1 MDGVTDQY
9 NDESDFNEPVQMKPL
24 MMALK
29 VGYSSKTVS
38 LLLELGSDVNAKNKD
53 GETPLDFAIQQGHIV
68 PNTEITDLLRK
79 HGGKT
84 GEELKAEGK

>member
-1 MDGVTDQY
+1 
-9 NDESDFNEPVQMKPL
+9 MKPL

-53 GETPLDFAIQQGHIV
+53 GETPLEFANRV
-68 PNTEITDLLRK
+68 KRTEIAELLRK

-84 GEELKAEGK
+84 GEELKAEIVNK

>member
-1 MDGVTDQY
+1 
-9 NDESDFNEPVQMKPL
+9 MKPL

-53 GETPLDFAIQQGHIV
+53 GETPLDFANRV
-68 PNTEITDLLRK
+68 KRTEFAELLRK

-84 GEELKAEGK
+84 GEELKAEIVCK